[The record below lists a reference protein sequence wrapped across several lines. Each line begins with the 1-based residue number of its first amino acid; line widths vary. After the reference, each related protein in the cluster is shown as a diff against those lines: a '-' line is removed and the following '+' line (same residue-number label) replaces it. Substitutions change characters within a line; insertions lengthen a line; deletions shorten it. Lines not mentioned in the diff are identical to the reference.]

1 MDQVNKFRYKSDIP
15 NLIAPSFSNV
25 RHNYKAWDVKLQM
38 FPEMVSLT
46 YVIII
51 IIILNNNKHNDGG

>member
-1 MDQVNKFRYKSDIP
+1 MDQVNKFKYKSDIP

-25 RHNYKAWDVKLQM
+25 HHNYKAWDVKLQM

-46 YVIII
+46 YVTII
-51 IIILNNNKHNDGG
+51 IIILNNN